1 METKMPPLFIDKA
14 FWQTWLKCAEIMGS
28 QALAGVAQQIEHQS
42 VNQGIASSI
51 PHWGTCLGCRLGPQW
66 WGGVRGNHTLMFFSL
81 SFSLLSPL

>member
-1 METKMPPLFIDKA
+1 MPPLFIDKA

-51 PHWGTCLGCRLGPQW
+51 PHWGACLGCRLGPQW
-66 WGGVRGNHTLMFFSL
+66 GGG
-81 SFSLLSPL
+81 